1 MPDFLD
7 MTPLSLKH
15 DFIPDDSTSQ
25 THASILQFSLSVA
38 IKKPVINRCDSATKK
53 TDFVLWSGFSFPLSP
68 SLKLGNKW
76 RSEFQTW
83 SIYCVKTIQRE
94 VKERMVPFSDFFAL
108 LCLLNGISFN
118 PDLCWLH
125 PRVWVLCVVPFHFV
139 FLCYWKIADYITLKR
154 LPF

>member
-53 TDFVLWSGFSFPLSP
+53 TILLW
-68 SLKLGNKW
+68 
-76 RSEFQTW
+76 
-83 SIYCVKTIQRE
+83 
-94 VKERMVPFSDFFAL
+94 
-108 LCLLNGISFN
+108 
-118 PDLCWLH
+118 
-125 PRVWVLCVVPFHFV
+125 
-139 FLCYWKIADYITLKR
+139 
-154 LPF
+154 